1 MGTES
6 STRTLVAALRTG
18 RAAQLGCGDHDRPAN
33 HNGAVV
39 PILQFLHEQVVNNTS
54 VHGGQ
59 SEIATVV
66 PISELHVIEAE

>member
-6 STRTLVAALRTG
+6 STRTLVVALRTG
-18 RAAQLGCGDHDRPAN
+18 RAAKLGGGDHDRPAN

-39 PILQFLHEQVVNNTS
+39 PTLQFLREQVMNNTS
-54 VHGGQ
+54 VHVGQ